1 MRLRKMA
8 FRFVEKV
15 GCVVT
20 GWCANLLATEV
31 ALSTGRGQGL
41 MVNLVVPFLV
51 RGELGMAVATILCQ
65 FDSPMVNLLE
75 MPETFPLF
83 TE

>member
-1 MRLRKMA
+1 MSPENGFPICRISG
-8 FRFVEKV
+8 V
-15 GCVVT
+15 CVAA
-20 GWCANLLATEV
+20 WFANLLATEV
-31 ALSTGRGQGL
+31 ALSTGRGQD
-41 MVNLVVPFLV
+41 LVVNQVVSFLV

-65 FDSPMVNLLE
+65 FNSPLVNLLE

>member
-1 MRLRKMA
+1 MA
-8 FRFVEKV
+8 V
-15 GCVVT
+15 
-20 GWCANLLATEV
+20 WCANLLATEV
-31 ALSTGRGQGL
+31 ALSTGRGEGL
-41 MVNLVVPFLV
+41 VVNLVAPFLV

-65 FDSPMVNLLE
+65 FDSPLVNLLE